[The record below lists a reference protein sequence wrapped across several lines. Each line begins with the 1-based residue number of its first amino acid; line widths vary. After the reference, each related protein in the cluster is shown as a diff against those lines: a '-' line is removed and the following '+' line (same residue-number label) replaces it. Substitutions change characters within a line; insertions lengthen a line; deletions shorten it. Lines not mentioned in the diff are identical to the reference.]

1 MTTDECYHQPS
12 LSLRKRTIP
21 FSVLMYSANTR
32 GTTRRFGS
40 SLYRYFQIDGSKCT
54 QPGDINIYLYEY
66 TSSSYSYS
74 PAVLTGICS
83 ATSAGKLLAGSHVI
97 SVHVKLGQHA
107 YTGSDGQYFLQV
119 QENIPP
125 F

>member
-54 QPGDINIYLYEY
+54 QPGDMNIFLHEY

-107 YTGSDGQYFLQV
+107 YTGSDGQSFLQV

>member
-1 MTTDECYHQPS
+1 M
-12 LSLRKRTIP
+12 
-21 FSVLMYSANTR
+21 VLLVVLVVVFTGILM
-32 GTTRRFGS
+32 
-40 SLYRYFQIDGSKCT
+40 QIDGSKCT
-54 QPGDINIYLYEY
+54 QPGDINLFLYEY

-97 SVHVKLGQHA
+97 SVHVILGQHA
-107 YTGSDGQYFLQV
+107 YTGSDGQSSLHV
-119 QENIPP
+119 QEIIPP